1 MKHPLKALIAGLF
14 CAITIVAQE
23 PDPKPAS
30 LMGDIWTAARKGD
43 LTALQQHI
51 DAGIDIEDR
60 DEEHESTPLHHAAYY
75 GQVETVKWLV
85 GKGADKNARNNDGI
99 TPLDA
104 AYARMESDEFDSDTR
119 KAKREV
125 GEYLESIGAEKN
137 EGAFVAVLGLLC
149 CFSCPALF
157 VFGIL
162 YAAYTKPKP
171 EEIPTPSKP
180 IMVTTSPQ
188 IAGKK
193 VVRTIGLVRGNTIR
207 ARHLGRDIMA
217 GLRNLVGGEVT
228 EYGKL
233 LAESREQALDRM
245 LAQADE
251 LGANAVLGLQF
262 QTSVVME
269 GAAEMMAFGTAV
281 VVEDA

>member
-1 MKHPLKALIAGLF
+1 MKYALKTLIAGLF
-14 CAITIVAQE
+14 CATTIVAQE
-23 PDPKPAS
+23 TGTKPATP
-30 LMGDIWTAARKGD
+30 GDDIWTAARKGD

-51 DAGIDIEDR
+51 DAGIDIEVR
-60 DEEHESTPLHHAAYY
+60 DEEHKSTPLHHAAYF
-75 GQVETVKWLV
+75 GQLETVKWLV
-85 GKGADKNARNNDGI
+85 EKGAGMNVRNNNGN
-99 TPLDA
+99 TPLDV
-104 AYARMESDEFDSDTR
+104 AYEGMESDEFDSDAR

-125 GEYLESIGAEKN
+125 GEYLDSIGAEKN
-137 EGAFVAVLGLLC
+137 EEIWFGLLC

-162 YAAYTKPKP
+162 YAVFTKPKP

-217 GLRNLVGGEVT
+217 GLRNLVGGEVN

-251 LGANAVLGLQF
+251 LGANAVIGLQF

>member
-23 PDPKPAS
+23 SDPKPAS
-30 LMGDIWTAARKGD
+30 LMDDIWTAARKGD

-60 DEEHESTPLHHAAYY
+60 DEEHKFTPLHHAAYF
-75 GQVETVKWLV
+75 GQLETVKWLV
-85 GKGADKNARNNDGI
+85 EKGAGMNARNNDGN
-99 TPLDA
+99 TPLDV
-104 AYARMESDEFDSDTR
+104 AYEGMESDEFDSDAR
-119 KAKREV
+119 RAKREV
-125 GEYLESIGAEKN
+125 VEYLDSIGADKN
-137 EGAFVAVLGLLC
+137 EDLWFALLC
-149 CFSCPALF
+149 GFSCPALI
-157 VFGIL
+157 VFGLL
-162 YAAYTKPKP
+162 YAVFTKPKP

-251 LGANAVLGLQF
+251 LGANAVIGLQF

>member
-23 PDPKPAS
+23 PDPKTAS

-51 DAGIDIEDR
+51 DAGVDIDGR
-60 DEEHESTPLHHAAYY
+60 DEEHQSTPLHHAAYY
-75 GQVETVKWLV
+75 GQVEAVKWLV
-85 GKGADKNARNNDGI
+85 EKGAEKNARNKDGN

-104 AYARMESDEFDSDTR
+104 AYARMESDEFDGDTQ

-125 GEYLESIGAEKN
+125 GEYLDSIGAEKN
-137 EGAFVAVLGLLC
+137 EDLWFGLLC
-149 CFSCPALF
+149 GFSCPALF

-162 YAAYTKPKP
+162 YAIFTKPKP

-180 IMVTTSPQ
+180 LMVTTSPQ

-217 GLRNLVGGEVT
+217 GLRNIVGGEVT

-251 LGANAVLGLQF
+251 LGANAVIGLQF
-262 QTSVVME
+262 QTSVVMA

>member
-14 CAITIVAQE
+14 CATIIVAQE
-23 PDPKPAS
+23 PDPKPATP
-30 LMGDIWTAARKGD
+30 GDDIWTAARKGD
-43 LTALQQHI
+43 LTALQQHM
-51 DAGIDIEDR
+51 DAGIDIEVR
-60 DEEHESTPLHHAAYY
+60 DEKHKSTPLHHAAYY
-75 GQVETVKWLV
+75 GQLETVKWLV
-85 GKGADKNARNNDGI
+85 EKGAGMNARNNDGG

-104 AYARMESDEFDSDTR
+104 AYARMESDEFDSDAR

-125 GEYLESIGAEKN
+125 GEYLDSIGAEKN
-137 EGAFVAVLGLLC
+137 EDFLFALLC
-149 CFSCPALF
+149 GLSCPALI

-162 YAAYTKPKP
+162 YAVFTKPKP

-188 IAGKK
+188 IAGNN

-217 GLRNLVGGEVT
+217 GLRNLVGGEVN

-251 LGANAVLGLQF
+251 LGANAVIGLQF

-281 VVEDA
+281 VVEEV

>member
-1 MKHPLKALIAGLF
+1 MKHPLKTLIAGLF

-51 DAGIDIEDR
+51 DAGVDIDGR
-60 DEEHESTPLHHAAYY
+60 DEEHQSTPLHHAAYY

-85 GKGADKNARNNDGI
+85 GKGAEKNARNNDGN

-104 AYARMESDEFDSDTR
+104 AYARMESDEFDSDVR
-119 KAKREV
+119 KAKQEV
-125 GEYLESIGAEKN
+125 GEYLDSIGAEKN
-137 EGAFVAVLGLLC
+137 EDLWVGLLC

-217 GLRNLVGGEVT
+217 ALRNLVGGEVT

-245 LAQADE
+245 LAQADQ
-251 LGANAVLGLQF
+251 LGANAVIGLQF

-281 VVEDA
+281 VVQDA

>member
-14 CAITIVAQE
+14 CATIIVAQE

-30 LMGDIWTAARKGD
+30 IMGDIWTAARKGD
-43 LTALQQHI
+43 LTALQQHM
-51 DAGIDIEDR
+51 DAGIDIEVR
-60 DEEHESTPLHHAAYY
+60 DEKHKSTPLHHAAYF
-75 GQVETVKWLV
+75 GQLETVKWLV
-85 GKGADKNARNNDGI
+85 EKGAGMNARNNDGS

-104 AYARMESDEFDSDTR
+104 AYARMESDEFDSDAR

-125 GEYLESIGAEKN
+125 GEYLDSIGAEKN
-137 EGAFVAVLGLLC
+137 EDIWFGLLC

-162 YAAYTKPKP
+162 YAVFTKPKP

-217 GLRNLVGGEVT
+217 GLRNLVGGEVN

-251 LGANAVLGLQF
+251 LGANAVIGLQF

-281 VVEDA
+281 VVEDV

>member
-23 PDPKPAS
+23 PDPKPVS

-51 DAGIDIEDR
+51 DAEVDIDDR
-60 DEEHESTPLHHAAYY
+60 DKKDESTPLHYAAYY

-85 GKGADKNARNNDGI
+85 EKGADKNARNNDGI

-104 AYARMESDEFDSDTR
+104 AYARMESDEFDSDAR
-119 KAKREV
+119 KAKGEV
-125 GEYLESIGAEKN
+125 GEYLDRIGAEKK
-137 EGAFVAVLGLLC
+137 EVHWYDFLC
-149 CFSCPALF
+149 CCSCPALF

-162 YAAYTKPKP
+162 YAVFTKPKP

-228 EYGKL
+228 EYAKL

-251 LGANAVLGLQF
+251 LGANAVIGLQF
-262 QTSVVME
+262 QTSVVMA

>member
-14 CAITIVAQE
+14 CATIIVAQE
-23 PDPKPAS
+23 PDSKPATP
-30 LMGDIWTAARKGD
+30 GDDIWTAARKGD

-51 DAGIDIEDR
+51 DAGIDIEVR
-60 DEEHESTPLHHAAYY
+60 DEEHKSTPLHHAAYF
-75 GQVETVKWLV
+75 GQLETVKWLV
-85 GKGADKNARNNDGI
+85 EKGAGMNARNNDGN
-99 TPLDA
+99 TPLDV
-104 AYARMESDEFDSDTR
+104 AYEGMESDEFDSDAQR
-119 KAKREV
+119 AKREV
-125 GEYLESIGAEKN
+125 GEYLDSIGAEKN
-137 EGAFVAVLGLLC
+137 EGIWFGLLC
-149 CFSCPALF
+149 GFSCPALI

-162 YAAYTKPKP
+162 YAVYTKPKP

-217 GLRNLVGGEVT
+217 GLRNLVGGEVN

-262 QTSVVME
+262 QTSIVME

-281 VVEDA
+281 VVEDV

>member
-23 PDPKPAS
+23 PDPKTPS
-30 LMGDIWTAARKGD
+30 LMDDIWTAARKGD

-51 DAGIDIEDR
+51 DAGIDIEVR
-60 DEEHESTPLHHAAYY
+60 DEKHESTPLHHAAYY
-75 GQVETVKWLV
+75 GQVKTVKWLV
-85 GKGADKNARNNDGI
+85 EKGADKNARNNDGI

-104 AYARMESDEFDSDTR
+104 AYAGMEFDEFDSDAR
-119 KAKREV
+119 KAKGEV
-125 GEYLESIGAEKN
+125 GEYLDRIGAEKK
-137 EGAFVAVLGLLC
+137 EVHWYDFLC
-149 CFSCPALF
+149 GCSCPALF

-162 YAAYTKPKP
+162 YAVFTKPKP

-228 EYGKL
+228 EYAKL

-251 LGANAVLGLQF
+251 LGANAVIGLQF
-262 QTSVVME
+262 QTSVVMA

>member
-51 DAGIDIEDR
+51 DAGVDIDGR
-60 DEEHESTPLHHAAYY
+60 DEEHQSTPLHHAAYY

-85 GKGADKNARNNDGI
+85 GKGAEKNARNNDGN

-104 AYARMESDEFDSDTR
+104 AYARMESDEFDSDVR
-119 KAKREV
+119 KAKQEV
-125 GEYLESIGAEKN
+125 GEYLDSIGAEKN
-137 EGAFVAVLGLLC
+137 EDLWVGLLC

>member
-1 MKHPLKALIAGLF
+1 MKYLAKTVIVGLF
-14 CAITIVAQE
+14 CAATIAAQE
-23 PDPKPAS
+23 PDTKPTS
-30 LMGDIWTAARKGD
+30 PTGDIWTAAGKGD

-51 DAGIDIEDR
+51 DAGGDIDDR

-85 GKGADKNARNNDGI
+85 EKGAEKNARNDDGN

-104 AYARMESDEFDSDTR
+104 ASARMKSDEFDSDAR

-125 GEYLESIGAEKN
+125 GEYLDSIGAEKN
-137 EGAFVAVLGLLC
+137 EDPWFWILC
-149 CFSCPALF
+149 SLSCPALF

-162 YAAYTKPKP
+162 YAVFTKPKP

-207 ARHLGRDIMA
+207 ARHIGRDIMA
-217 GLRNLVGGEVT
+217 GLRNVVGGEVT

>member
-51 DAGIDIEDR
+51 DAGVDIDGR
-60 DEEHESTPLHHAAYY
+60 DEEHQSTPLHHAAYY

-85 GKGADKNARNNDGI
+85 GKGAEKNARNNDGN

-104 AYARMESDEFDSDTR
+104 AYARMESDEFDSDVR
-119 KAKREV
+119 KAKQEV
-125 GEYLESIGAEKN
+125 GEYLDSIGAEKN
-137 EGAFVAVLGLLC
+137 EDLWVGLLC

-217 GLRNLVGGEVT
+217 GLRNIVGGEVT

-251 LGANAVLGLQF
+251 LGANAVIGLQF

>member
-1 MKHPLKALIAGLF
+1 MKHALKTLIAGLF
-14 CAITIVAQE
+14 CATTIVAQE
-23 PDPKPAS
+23 TGTKPATP
-30 LMGDIWTAARKGD
+30 GDDIWTAASKGD

-51 DAGIDIEDR
+51 DAGIDIEGR
-60 DEEHESTPLHHAAYY
+60 DEKHKSTPLHHAAYF
-75 GQVETVKWLV
+75 GQLETVKWLV
-85 GKGADKNARNNDGI
+85 EKGAGMNARNNDGN
-99 TPLDA
+99 TPLDV
-104 AYARMESDEFDSDTR
+104 AYEGMESDEFDSDAR
-119 KAKREV
+119 RAKREV
-125 GEYLESIGAEKN
+125 VEYLDSIGADKN
-137 EGAFVAVLGLLC
+137 EDLWFALLC
-149 CFSCPALF
+149 GFSCPALI
-157 VFGIL
+157 VFGLL
-162 YAAYTKPKP
+162 YAVFTKPKP
-171 EEIPTPSKP
+171 EEIPTPSKQ

-245 LAQADE
+245 LAQADV
-251 LGANAVLGLQF
+251 LGANAVIGLQF

>member
-30 LMGDIWTAARKGD
+30 LMDDIWTAARKGD

-51 DAGIDIEDR
+51 DAGVDIDGR
-60 DEEHESTPLHHAAYY
+60 DEEHQSTPLHYAAYY

-85 GKGADKNARNNDGI
+85 EKGADKNARNNDGN

-104 AYARMESDEFDSDTR
+104 AYARMESDAFDSDAR
-119 KAKREV
+119 KAKQEV
-125 GEYLESIGAEKN
+125 GEYLDSIGAEKK
-137 EGAFVAVLGLLC
+137 EGLWFGLLC

-251 LGANAVLGLQF
+251 LGANAVIGLQF

>member
-1 MKHPLKALIAGLF
+1 MKHPFKALIVGLF
-14 CAITIVAQE
+14 FAATIVAQE
-23 PDPKPAS
+23 PDAEPAS
-30 LMGDIWTAARKGD
+30 PGDDIWTAARKGD

-51 DAGIDIEDR
+51 DAGIDIEAR

-85 GKGADKNARNNDGI
+85 EKGAGKNARNNDEI

-104 AYARMESDEFDSDTR
+104 AYARIESDEFDSDAR

-125 GEYLESIGAEKN
+125 GEYLDSIGAEKK
-137 EGAFVAVLGLLC
+137 EVHWYDFLC
-149 CFSCPALF
+149 GFSCPALF
-157 VFGIL
+157 IFGIL
-162 YAAYTKPKP
+162 YAAFTKPKR

-217 GLRNLVGGEVT
+217 GLRNIVGGEVT

-251 LGANAVLGLQF
+251 LGANAVIGLQF
-262 QTSVVME
+262 QTSVVMA

-281 VVEDA
+281 VVEDS

>member
-14 CAITIVAQE
+14 FAATIVAQE
-23 PDPKPAS
+23 PDAEPAS
-30 LMGDIWTAARKGD
+30 PSGDIWTAASKGD
-43 LTALQQHI
+43 LTALQQHM

-75 GQVETVKWLV
+75 GQVEAVKWLV
-85 GKGADKNARNNDGI
+85 EKGAEKNARNNDEN

-104 AYARMESDEFDSDTR
+104 AYAGMESDEFDSDAR

-125 GEYLESIGAEKN
+125 GEYLDSIGAEKK
-137 EGAFVAVLGLLC
+137 EVHWYDFLC

-157 VFGIL
+157 FFGIL
-162 YAAYTKPKP
+162 YAAFTKPKP

-193 VVRTIGLVRGNTIR
+193 VVKTIGLVRGNTIR

-228 EYGKL
+228 EYAKL

-251 LGANAVLGLQF
+251 LGANAVIGLQF
-262 QTSVVME
+262 QTSVVMA

>member
-1 MKHPLKALIAGLF
+1 MKHPLKTLIAGLF

-51 DAGIDIEDR
+51 DAGVDIDGR
-60 DEEHESTPLHHAAYY
+60 DEEHQSTPLHHAAYY

-85 GKGADKNARNNDGI
+85 GKGAEKNARNNDGN

-104 AYARMESDEFDSDTR
+104 AYARMESDEFDSDVR
-119 KAKREV
+119 KAKQEV
-125 GEYLESIGAEKN
+125 GEYLDSIGAEKK
-137 EGAFVAVLGLLC
+137 EDLWFGLLC

>member
-1 MKHPLKALIAGLF
+1 MKHALKTLIAGLF
-14 CAITIVAQE
+14 CATTIVAQE
-23 PDPKPAS
+23 TGTKPTTP
-30 LMGDIWTAARKGD
+30 GDDIWTAASKGD

-51 DAGIDIEDR
+51 DAGIDIEVR
-60 DEEHESTPLHHAAYY
+60 DEKHKSTPLHHAAYF
-75 GQVETVKWLV
+75 GQLETVKWLV
-85 GKGADKNARNNDGI
+85 EKGAGMNARNNDGS

-104 AYARMESDEFDSDTR
+104 AYARMESDEFDSDVR
-119 KAKREV
+119 RAKREV
-125 GEYLESIGAEKN
+125 VEYLESIGADKN
-137 EGAFVAVLGLLC
+137 ENLWFALLC
-149 CFSCPALF
+149 GFSCPALI
-157 VFGIL
+157 VFGLL
-162 YAAYTKPKP
+162 YAVFTKPKP

-251 LGANAVLGLQF
+251 LGANAVIGLQF

>member
-51 DAGIDIEDR
+51 DAGVDIDGR
-60 DEEHESTPLHHAAYY
+60 DEEHQSTPLHHAAYY

-85 GKGADKNARNNDGI
+85 EKGAEKNARNNDEI

-104 AYARMESDEFDSDTR
+104 AYAGMESDEFEGDAR
-119 KAKREV
+119 KAKQEV
-125 GEYLESIGAEKN
+125 GEYLDSIGAEKN
-137 EGAFVAVLGLLC
+137 EDRWFGLLC
-149 CFSCPALF
+149 GFSCPALF

-162 YAAYTKPKP
+162 YAVYTKPKP
-171 EEIPTPSKP
+171 EEIPTPLKP

-251 LGANAVLGLQF
+251 LGANAVIGLQF

>member
-23 PDPKPAS
+23 HDPKPAS
-30 LMGDIWTAARKGD
+30 LMGDIWIAARKGD

-51 DAGIDIEDR
+51 DAGVDIDGR
-60 DEEHESTPLHHAAYY
+60 DEEHQSTPLHHAAYY

-85 GKGADKNARNNDGI
+85 GKGAEKNARNNDGI

-104 AYARMESDEFDSDTR
+104 AYARMESDEFDSDAR
-119 KAKREV
+119 KAKQEV
-125 GEYLESIGAEKN
+125 GEYLDRIGAEKK
-137 EGAFVAVLGLLC
+137 EVHWYDFLC
-149 CFSCPALF
+149 CCSCPALF

-162 YAAYTKPKP
+162 YAVFTKPKP

-251 LGANAVLGLQF
+251 LGANAVIGLQF

>member
-51 DAGIDIEDR
+51 DAGVDIDGR
-60 DEEHESTPLHHAAYY
+60 DEEHQSTPLHHAAYY

-85 GKGADKNARNNDGI
+85 EKGAEKNARNNDGN

-104 AYARMESDEFDSDTR
+104 AYARMESDDFDSDAR
-119 KAKREV
+119 KAKQEV
-125 GEYLESIGAEKN
+125 GEYLDSIGAEKN
-137 EGAFVAVLGLLC
+137 EGDWFGLLC

-162 YAAYTKPKP
+162 YAVYTKPKP
-171 EEIPTPSKP
+171 EEIPTPLKP

-251 LGANAVLGLQF
+251 LGANAVIGLQF

>member
-14 CAITIVAQE
+14 CATIIVAQE
-23 PDPKPAS
+23 PDPKPTTP
-30 LMGDIWTAARKGD
+30 GEDIWTAARKGD

-51 DAGIDIEDR
+51 DAGIDIEVR
-60 DEEHESTPLHHAAYY
+60 DEEHKSTPLHHAAYF
-75 GQVETVKWLV
+75 GQLETVKWLV
-85 GKGADKNARNNDGI
+85 EKGAGMNARNNDGS

-104 AYARMESDEFDSDTR
+104 AYARMESDEFDSDAR

-125 GEYLESIGAEKN
+125 GEYLDSIGAEKN
-137 EGAFVAVLGLLC
+137 EDIWFGLLC

-162 YAAYTKPKP
+162 YAVFTKPKP

-217 GLRNLVGGEVT
+217 GLRNLVGGEVN

-251 LGANAVLGLQF
+251 LGANAVIGLQF

-281 VVEDA
+281 VVEDV

>member
-30 LMGDIWTAARKGD
+30 LMDDIWTAARKGD

-85 GKGADKNARNNDGI
+85 EKGAEKNARNNDGI

-104 AYARMESDEFDSDTR
+104 AYARMESDEFDSDAR

-125 GEYLESIGAEKN
+125 GEYLDSIGAEKN
-137 EGAFVAVLGLLC
+137 EDPWFGLLC

-162 YAAYTKPKP
+162 YAAFTKPKP

-217 GLRNLVGGEVT
+217 GLRNIVGGEVT

-251 LGANAVLGLQF
+251 LGANAVIGLQF

>member
-1 MKHPLKALIAGLF
+1 MKHPLKTLIAGLF

-51 DAGIDIEDR
+51 DAGVDIDGR
-60 DEEHESTPLHHAAYY
+60 DEEHQSTPLHHAAYY

-85 GKGADKNARNNDGI
+85 GKGAEKNARNNDGN

-104 AYARMESDEFDSDTR
+104 AYARMESDEFDSDAR
-119 KAKREV
+119 KAKQEV
-125 GEYLESIGAEKN
+125 GEYLDSIGAEKN
-137 EGAFVAVLGLLC
+137 EDLWVGLLC

-162 YAAYTKPKP
+162 YAVYTKPKP

-251 LGANAVLGLQF
+251 LGANAVIGLQF

>member
-23 PDPKPAS
+23 PDPKPVS

-51 DAGIDIEDR
+51 DAGVDIDGR
-60 DEEHESTPLHHAAYY
+60 DEEHQSTPLHHAAYY

-85 GKGADKNARNNDGI
+85 EKGAEKNARNNDEI

-104 AYARMESDEFDSDTR
+104 AYARMESGEFDSDAR
-119 KAKREV
+119 KAKQEV
-125 GEYLESIGAEKN
+125 GEYLDSIGAEKN
-137 EGAFVAVLGLLC
+137 EGDWFGLLC
-149 CFSCPALF
+149 GFSCPALF

-251 LGANAVLGLQF
+251 LGANAVIGLQF

>member
-14 CAITIVAQE
+14 CATIIVAQE

-51 DAGIDIEDR
+51 DAGIDIEVR
-60 DEEHESTPLHHAAYY
+60 DEEHKSTPLHHAAYF
-75 GQVETVKWLV
+75 GQLETVKWLV
-85 GKGADKNARNNDGI
+85 EKGAGMNARNNDGS

-104 AYARMESDEFDSDTR
+104 AYARIESDEFDSDAR

-125 GEYLESIGAEKN
+125 GEYLDSIGAEKN
-137 EGAFVAVLGLLC
+137 EDLWFGLLC

-162 YAAYTKPKP
+162 YAVFTKPKP

-207 ARHLGRDIMA
+207 ARHIGRDIMA
-217 GLRNLVGGEVT
+217 GLRNVVGGEVT

>member
-1 MKHPLKALIAGLF
+1 MKHALKTLIAGLF
-14 CAITIVAQE
+14 CATTIVAQE
-23 PDPKPAS
+23 TGTKPATP
-30 LMGDIWTAARKGD
+30 GDDIWTAARKGD

-51 DAGIDIEDR
+51 DARIDIEVR
-60 DEEHESTPLHHAAYY
+60 DEDKSTPLHHAAHF
-75 GQVETVKWLV
+75 GQLETVKWLV
-85 GKGADKNARNNDGI
+85 EKGAGMNARNNDGN
-99 TPLDA
+99 TPLDV
-104 AYARMESDEFDSDTR
+104 AYEGMESDEFDSDAR
-119 KAKREV
+119 RAKREV
-125 GEYLESIGAEKN
+125 VEYLDSIGADKN
-137 EGAFVAVLGLLC
+137 EDLWFALLC
-149 CFSCPALF
+149 GFSCPALI
-157 VFGIL
+157 VFGL
-162 YAAYTKPKP
+162 LHAVFTKPKP

-188 IAGKK
+188 IAAKK

-251 LGANAVLGLQF
+251 LGANAVIGLQF

>member
-1 MKHPLKALIAGLF
+1 MKHRLKTLIAGLF

-30 LMGDIWTAARKGD
+30 LTGDIWTAARKGD

-51 DAGIDIEDR
+51 DAGIDIEVR
-60 DEEHESTPLHHAAYY
+60 DEDKSTPLHHAAYF
-75 GQVETVKWLV
+75 GQLETVKWLV
-85 GKGADKNARNNDGI
+85 EKGAGMNARNNDGN
-99 TPLDA
+99 TPLDV
-104 AYARMESDEFDSDTR
+104 AYEGMESDEFDSDTR

-137 EGAFVAVLGLLC
+137 EDPWFWILC
-149 CFSCPALF
+149 SLSCPALF
-157 VFGIL
+157 VFGIF
-162 YAAYTKPKP
+162 YAVFTKPKP
-171 EEIPTPSKP
+171 EEIPTPTKP

-207 ARHLGRDIMA
+207 ARHIGRDIMA
-217 GLRNLVGGEVT
+217 GLRNVVGGEVT

>member
-14 CAITIVAQE
+14 CATIIVAQE
-23 PDPKPAS
+23 PDPKPATP
-30 LMGDIWTAARKGD
+30 GDDIWTAARKGD

-51 DAGIDIEDR
+51 DAGIDIEVR
-60 DEEHESTPLHHAAYY
+60 DEEHKSTPLHHAAYF
-75 GQVETVKWLV
+75 GQLETVKWLV
-85 GKGADKNARNNDGI
+85 EKGAGMNARNNDGS

-104 AYARMESDEFDSDTR
+104 AYARIESDEFDSDAR

-125 GEYLESIGAEKN
+125 GEYLDSIGAEKN
-137 EGAFVAVLGLLC
+137 EYIWFGLLC

-162 YAAYTKPKP
+162 YAVFTKPKP

-193 VVRTIGLVRGNTIR
+193 VVRTIGLVRGNTMR

-217 GLRNLVGGEVT
+217 GLRNLVGGEVN

-251 LGANAVLGLQF
+251 LGANAVIGLQF

-281 VVEDA
+281 VVEDV

>member
-1 MKHPLKALIAGLF
+1 MKHPLKTLIAGLF
-14 CAITIVAQE
+14 CATTIVAQE

-30 LMGDIWTAARKGD
+30 LTGDIWTAARKGD

-51 DAGIDIEDR
+51 DAGIDIEVR
-60 DEEHESTPLHHAAYY
+60 DEEHKSTPLHHAAYF
-75 GQVETVKWLV
+75 GQLETVKWLV
-85 GKGADKNARNNDGI
+85 EKGAGMNARNNDGS
-99 TPLDA
+99 TPLDV
-104 AYARMESDEFDSDTR
+104 AYARMESDEFDSDAR

-125 GEYLESIGAEKN
+125 GEYLDSIGAEKN
-137 EGAFVAVLGLLC
+137 EDPWFWILC
-149 CFSCPALF
+149 SLSCPALF

-162 YAAYTKPKP
+162 YAVFTKPKP

>member
-1 MKHPLKALIAGLF
+1 MKHRLKTLIAGLF

-30 LMGDIWTAARKGD
+30 LTGDIFTAARKGD

-51 DAGIDIEDR
+51 DAGIGIEDR
-60 DEEHESTPLHHAAYY
+60 DEEHKSTPLHHAAYF
-75 GQVETVKWLV
+75 GQLEAVKWLV
-85 GKGADKNARNNDGI
+85 EKGAEKNARNNDES

-104 AYARMESDEFDSDTR
+104 AYARMESDEFDSDAR

-137 EGAFVAVLGLLC
+137 EDPWFGLLC

-157 VFGIL
+157 VLGIL
-162 YAAYTKPKP
+162 YAAFTKPKP

-245 LAQADE
+245 LVQADE
-251 LGANAVLGLQF
+251 LGANAVIGLQF

-281 VVEDA
+281 VVQDA

>member
-1 MKHPLKALIAGLF
+1 MNHALKTLIAGLF
-14 CAITIVAQE
+14 CVTTIVAQE
-23 PDPKPAS
+23 TGTKSTTPGD
-30 LMGDIWTAARKGD
+30 DIWTAASKGD

-60 DEEHESTPLHHAAYY
+60 DEEHKSTPLHHAAYF
-75 GQVETVKWLV
+75 GQLETVKWLV
-85 GKGADKNARNNDGI
+85 EKGAGMNARNNDGN
-99 TPLDA
+99 TPLDV
-104 AYARMESDEFDSDTR
+104 AYEGIESDEFDSDNR
-119 KAKREV
+119 RAKREV
-125 GEYLESIGAEKN
+125 VEYLDSIGADKN
-137 EGAFVAVLGLLC
+137 EDLWFALLC
-149 CFSCPALF
+149 GFSCPALI
-157 VFGIL
+157 VFGLL
-162 YAAYTKPKP
+162 YAVFTKPKP

-251 LGANAVLGLQF
+251 LGATAVIGLQF

>member
-1 MKHPLKALIAGLF
+1 MKHPLKGLIAGLF
-14 CAITIVAQE
+14 CATIIVAQE
-23 PDPKPAS
+23 PDPKPATP
-30 LMGDIWTAARKGD
+30 GDDIWTAARKGD

-51 DAGIDIEDR
+51 DAGIDIEVR
-60 DEEHESTPLHHAAYY
+60 DEKHKSTPLHHAAYF
-75 GQVETVKWLV
+75 GQLETVKWLV
-85 GKGADKNARNNDGI
+85 EKGAGMNARNNDGS

-104 AYARMESDEFDSDTR
+104 AYARMESDEFDSDVR
-119 KAKREV
+119 RAKREV
-125 GEYLESIGAEKN
+125 VEYLESIGADKN
-137 EGAFVAVLGLLC
+137 ENLWFALLC
-149 CFSCPALF
+149 GFSCPALI
-157 VFGIL
+157 VFGLL
-162 YAAYTKPKP
+162 YAVFTKPKP

-251 LGANAVLGLQF
+251 LGANAVIGLQF

>member
-1 MKHPLKALIAGLF
+1 MKHPLKALITGLF

-23 PDPKPAS
+23 PDPKTGS

-51 DAGIDIEDR
+51 DARVDIDVR
-60 DEEHESTPLHHAAYY
+60 DEEDQSTPLHRAAYY

-85 GKGADKNARNNDGI
+85 EK
-99 TPLDA
+99 
-104 AYARMESDEFDSDTR
+104 
-119 KAKREV
+119 
-125 GEYLESIGAEKN
+125 GAEKN
-137 EGAFVAVLGLLC
+137 EDPWFGLLC

-157 VFGIL
+157 IFGIL
-162 YAAYTKPKP
+162 YAAFTKPKP
-171 EEIPTPSKP
+171 EEIPTPSKQ

-245 LAQADE
+245 LVQADE
-251 LGANAVLGLQF
+251 LGANAVIGLQF

-281 VVEDA
+281 VVQDA

>member
-1 MKHPLKALIAGLF
+1 MKHPLKTLIAGLF

-51 DAGIDIEDR
+51 DAGVDIDGR
-60 DEEHESTPLHHAAYY
+60 DEEHQSTPLHHAAYY

-85 GKGADKNARNNDGI
+85 GKGAEKNARNNDGN

-104 AYARMESDEFDSDTR
+104 AYARMESDEFDSDVR
-119 KAKREV
+119 KAKQEV
-125 GEYLESIGAEKN
+125 GEYLDSIGAEKN
-137 EGAFVAVLGLLC
+137 EDLWVGLLC

-251 LGANAVLGLQF
+251 LGANAVIGLQF